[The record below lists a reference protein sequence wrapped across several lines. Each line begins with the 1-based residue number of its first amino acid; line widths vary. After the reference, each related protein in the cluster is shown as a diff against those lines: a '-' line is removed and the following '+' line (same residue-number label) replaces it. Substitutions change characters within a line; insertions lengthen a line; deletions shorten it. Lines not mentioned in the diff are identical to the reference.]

1 MGQHQII
8 EKLKTHLGAHTQ
20 PTEECYVLYL
30 MAEIRK
36 YLLQEKPLDAKYS
49 VLQFYGN
56 WCVHRQIDRNGSFI
70 KQITPDIEKG
80 IQHYISGQGLITK
93 GDKLARFLTLELL
106 KDALKTF
113 LQEKGISAAIT
124 NGDNWEAFRARL
136 FGILSEQR
144 FEEPEHKRFRIDYDR
159 QGNGDVVIEFE
170 VKPAQTE
177 TLPFS
182 QKDIA

>member
-8 EKLKTHLGAHTQ
+8 EKLETHLGTHTQ
-20 PTEECYVLYL
+20 PTEECHVLYL

-36 YLLQEKPLDAKYS
+36 YLDQEKPDAKYS
-49 VLQFYGN
+49 VLRFYGN
-56 WCVHRQIDRNGSFI
+56 WCVHRVIDQNGSFI

-80 IQHYISGQGLITK
+80 IQHYISGQGQITK
-93 GDKLARFLTLELL
+93 GDKLARFLSLELL
-106 KDALKTF
+106 KDALKAF
-113 LQEKGISAAIT
+113 LQEKAISVAIT

-159 QGNGDVVIEFE
+159 QGNGDGVIEFE
-170 VKPAQTE
+170 VKSGQTE

-182 QKDIA
+182 QKHIA